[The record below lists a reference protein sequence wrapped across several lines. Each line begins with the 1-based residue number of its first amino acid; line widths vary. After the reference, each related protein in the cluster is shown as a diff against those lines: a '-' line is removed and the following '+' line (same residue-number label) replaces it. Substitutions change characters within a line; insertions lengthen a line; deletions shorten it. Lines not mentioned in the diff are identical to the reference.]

1 MRGGFV
7 VTRRYVA
14 LDEALH
20 RVVRGL
26 DGVWPGWAAVAAV
39 SRAPQDG
46 GADEMNYVPAA
57 NQDDGDNQ
65 NGENRCGHWLAPN
78 CVLCWRAPSIRDTAF
93 P

>member
-1 MRGGFV
+1 
-7 VTRRYVA
+7 
-14 LDEALH
+14 
-20 RVVRGL
+20 
-26 DGVWPGWAAVAAV
+26 
-39 SRAPQDG
+39 
-46 GADEMNYVPAA
+46 MNYVPAA